1 MEKYMFMILGIVL
14 GIGIALYVYAVKRE
28 RYAKLIANDRE
39 CFSTK
44 KLDMA
49 LDNAVRRMQLEM
61 KALGRKLTDEEKNEI
76 IFSFLEQSKRNEV
89 EN

>member
-61 KALGRKLTDEEKNEI
+61 KALGRKLTEEEKNEI